1 MALRRDMLEVIAQ
14 GGWLMPGTDP
24 MDGIADPAK
33 GCAEGDPEYTD
44 VYCEVYKLSRFT
56 ARATNLDLEVV
67 PRRFRLH
74 GEASKK
80 LSSGCG
86 VVTSG
91 HASPCN
97 GSFRPLPAPGRDRA
111 PRCCVKWRRFS
122 RYAQLG
128 SWRGR
133 GYQTRGLPASRHSER
148 HICHFSVRPRSRLA
162 GFLPMRY
169 YVA

>member
-1 MALRRDMLEVIAQ
+1 MALRRDMLEVIEQ

-56 ARATNLDLEVV
+56 ARATGRKCWKDLEVV
-67 PRRFRLH
+67 PRGIPAARLS
-74 GEASKK
+74 A
-80 LSSGCG
+80 
-86 VVTSG
+86 
-91 HASPCN
+91 
-97 GSFRPLPAPGRDRA
+97 
-111 PRCCVKWRRFS
+111 
-122 RYAQLG
+122 
-128 SWRGR
+128 
-133 GYQTRGLPASRHSER
+133 R
-148 HICHFSVRPRSRLA
+148 HICPFSVRPRSRLA